1 MVNKKEDT
9 SKFTTLSKKSID
21 DELNDVL
28 GEMGDDDDAND
39 RIVTKLAN
47 RLKRMD
53 KNLHKN
59 IADELKKSRE
69 EAERK
74 KKEEEERNGKKD
86 REDKP
91 DDKYDKLLAKLEA
104 LEKAN
109 EERDKKA
116 SRAATIEA
124 VRKGLKDK
132 FDKAKLELNDFFL
145 DTAISKLEIP
155 DKDADVTENVIY
167 ELLLADRLPVNLGA
181 VYENVVAQELV
192 ASGNGLFYHT
202 WSKED
207 ANRNYEID
215 FILPRGKKI
224 CPVEVKSSGYK
235 THASLNAFLEKYP
248 SRVGTAY
255 LVYTKDLRKDS
266 AITCMPTYMTR
277 FI

>member
-1 MVNKKEDT
+1 MTIEELLELVNKKEDT
-9 SKFTTLSKKSID
+9 SKFTSLSKKSIYE
-21 DELNDVL
+21 ELNDVL
-28 GEMGDDDDAND
+28 GEMGDDDDEND

-74 KKEEEERNGKKD
+74 KKEEEERKKKEE
-86 REDKP
+86 EDNP

-155 DKDADVTENVIY
+155 DKDADVTDLVSKAEGIY
-167 ELLLADRLPVNLGA
+167 TTDFKRATGNTAIPRMG
-181 VYENVVAQELV
+181 
-192 ASGNGLFYHT
+192 SG
-202 WSKED
+202 S
-207 ANRNYEID
+207 
-215 FILPRGKKI
+215 
-224 CPVEVKSSGYK
+224 SSGGGRTIPDDEWDDIIEPK
-235 THASLNAFLEKYP
+235 EK
-248 SRVGTAY
+248 
-255 LVYTKDLRKDS
+255 
-266 AITCMPTYMTR
+266 
-277 FI
+277 

>member
-1 MVNKKEDT
+1 MTIEELLELVNKKEDT

-21 DELNDVL
+21 EELNDVL
-28 GEMGDDDDAND
+28 GEMGDDDDEND

-74 KKEEEERNGKKD
+74 KKEEEERKGKKD
-86 REDKP
+86 VEDTP

-155 DKDADVTENVIY
+155 DKDADVTDLVSKAEGIY
-167 ELLLADRLPVNLGA
+167 TTDFKRATGNTAIPHMG
-181 VYENVVAQELV
+181 
-192 ASGNGLFYHT
+192 SG
-202 WSKED
+202 S
-207 ANRNYEID
+207 
-215 FILPRGKKI
+215 
-224 CPVEVKSSGYK
+224 SSGGGRTIRDDEWDDIIEPK
-235 THASLNAFLEKYP
+235 EK
-248 SRVGTAY
+248 
-255 LVYTKDLRKDS
+255 
-266 AITCMPTYMTR
+266 
-277 FI
+277 